1 MTRRTPVRGPIGRT
15 QRRRFVRARRWLRS
29 RVGGD
34 AGQVTPFAV
43 LMTIALLAVAGLVLD
58 AGLALAEK
66 VRALDVAQAAARAGA
81 QELDLYKYRTA
92 NVAELDPARA
102 ASAARAWLAS
112 AGVEGDAT
120 ATTTTVTVTV
130 RRTTTTQLLQI
141 VGVGE
146 LHVTASAS
154 ATAVQGVSGPNT

>member
-1 MTRRTPVRGPIGRT
+1 MNRREGQRRTVRYAVGSRVT
-15 QRRRFVRARRWLRS
+15 AAARWPRD

-43 LMTIALLAVAGLVLD
+43 LMIIALLAVAGLVLD

-102 ASAARAWLAS
+102 ASAAQAWLAS

-120 ATTTTVTVTV
+120 ATTTTVIVTV

-146 LHVTASAS
+146 LRVSASAS
-154 ATAVQGVSGPNT
+154 ATAVQGVPNT

>member
-1 MTRRTPVRGPIGRT
+1 MRHRLAA
-15 QRRRFVRARRWLRS
+15 ARRWLRQ
-29 RVGGD
+29 RTGGD

-66 VRALDVAQAAARAGA
+66 VRALDIAQAAARAGA
-81 QELDLYKYRTA
+81 QELDLYKYRTS

-102 ASAARAWLAS
+102 ASAARAWLVS
-112 AGVEGDAT
+112 AGVDGDAT

-130 RRTTTTQLLQI
+130 RRTSSTQLLQI
-141 VGVGE
+141 VGVSE
-146 LHVTASAS
+146 LHVSAAAT
-154 ATAVQGVSGPNT
+154 ATAVQGVTGPNT

>member
-1 MTRRTPVRGPIGRT
+1 MTARTPGRRPIGRAK
-15 QRRRFVRARRWLRS
+15 RRRFVRARRWLRG

-81 QELDLYKYRTA
+81 QELDLFKYRTA

-112 AGVEGDAT
+112 AGVDGDAT

-130 RRTTTTQLLQI
+130 RRTTSTQLLQI

-146 LHVTASAS
+146 LHVSASAS

>member
-1 MTRRTPVRGPIGRT
+1 MTRRAPVRRPVGRARL
-15 QRRRFVRARRWLRS
+15 RRLVRARRWLRG

-43 LMTIALLAVAGLVLD
+43 LMTVALFAVAGLVLD

-66 VRALDVAQAAARAGA
+66 VRALDIAQAAARAGA

-92 NVAELDPARA
+92 NIAELDPARA
-102 ASAARAWLAS
+102 ASAAQGWLAS
-112 AGVEGDAT
+112 AGVEGEAT
-120 ATTTTVTVTV
+120 ATATTVTVTV
-130 RRTTTTQLLQI
+130 RRTTSTQLLQI

-146 LHVTASAS
+146 LHVSASAS
-154 ATAVQGVSGPNT
+154 ATAVQGVTGPNT